1 MEPAAPTATSTI
13 LIHGLPVSVL
23 CDTGATHSF
32 ISDVC
37 VKCLSFVMSE
47 EMLFSIGLPDSSRVI
62 GTHAMLLSH
71 LCGDM
76 YVTCRSVSPA
86 SRA

>member
-1 MEPAAPTATSTI
+1 MEPAAHTATGTI
-13 LIHGLPVSVL
+13 LIHGLPVRVL
-23 CDTGATHSF
+23 RDAGATHSF

-37 VKCLSFVMSE
+37 VKCLSFVTSE

-71 LCGDM
+71 LSRDL
-76 YVTCRSVSPA
+76 YVIRCFVYPVSGI
-86 SRA
+86 

>member
-1 MEPAAPTATSTI
+1 MEPAAPPVTGTI
-13 LIHGLPVSVL
+13 LIYGLPVRVL
-23 CDTGATHSF
+23 RDAGATHSF

-47 EMLFSIGLPDSSRVI
+47 GILFSIGLPDSSRVI

-71 LCGDM
+71 LCRDL
-76 YVTCRSVSPA
+76 YVTC
-86 SRA
+86 